1 MAVKASFPHD
11 TLPNAPIASFWWGLY
26 PFAASGPATSAQ
38 GLAQYGARGQA
49 YSANISPGLAESR
62 GDMQRIPGDMLAS
75 AQLKLKMM
83 AARAEQEEEQEDAVS
98 AQQQQQPATVQ
109 LAAKDREIA
118 QLEMQLQQQQQV
130 SLKRTVLAS
139 LPGASQAVSQPSA
152 TKAASQQ
159 RLAAKAH
166 DAISNT
172 ASALRLRDSEGSRK
186 LVKMAVS
193 LLTRVAEHWLHAR
206 PSSSSS
212 SSSSSGG

>member
-1 MAVKASFPHD
+1 
-11 TLPNAPIASFWWGLY
+11 
-26 PFAASGPATSAQ
+26 
-38 GLAQYGARGQA
+38 
-49 YSANISPGLAESR
+49 
-62 GDMQRIPGDMLAS
+62 MQRIPGDMLAS

-98 AQQQQQPATVQ
+98 AQQQQPATVQ